1 MGGVGRGRG
10 RGGGGM
16 RGALYLVEDSYKVG
30 GGGELGR
37 LIQREAFCFE
47 GGLQN

>member
-30 GGGELGR
+30 GGGGIGTIDSKGSVL
-37 LIQREAFCFE
+37 F
-47 GGLQN
+47 